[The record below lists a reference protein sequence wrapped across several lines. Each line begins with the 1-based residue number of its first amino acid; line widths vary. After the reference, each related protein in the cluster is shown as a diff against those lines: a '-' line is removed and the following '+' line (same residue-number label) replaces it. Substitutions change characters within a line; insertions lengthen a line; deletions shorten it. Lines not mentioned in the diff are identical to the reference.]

1 MRVSVSRSE
10 INGKVAAPPS
20 KSYTVR
26 ALMCAAMA
34 RGVTEIVRPLSSDD
48 TDVASEVLGK
58 VGVRIVPGQTACRVY
73 GGEFQAPPTEL
84 FCRESAATLRFM
96 TALCALVPGECRLAM
111 ARTLWRRPIKPLV
124 EALKLLGVN
133 CYTRDARHL
142 VLVHG
147 GRLRGGVTSLP
158 GDISSQF
165 VSALLLIAPL
175 ADEGMTIRLT
185 TPLESRPY
193 VLMTL
198 ECLED
203 FGVKVTYSHDLQ
215 EFRSLKQA
223 YRSCKYTVEGDWSSA
238 SYLLAM
244 GALAGQAEVSN
255 LSPRSLQ
262 ADKALVYFVPSMGA
276 PVSLSGNS
284 VTVRKAPLRA
294 IKADLADCIDLLPTI
309 AALAAAAEGT
319 SELSGIGRARLKE
332 SDRVAALREE
342 LPKLG
347 VPVVE
352 EADRLII
359 TGGELHGG
367 TVSSHGDHRIAMS
380 LSLLGLVTDGVT
392 IEGAECVAKTF
403 PTYWDVLASLG
414 GQVRTDV
421 R

>member
-58 VGVRIVPGQTACRVY
+58 VGVRIVPGQTAWRVY